1 MFFIA
6 LSYTG
11 FIESIPEN
19 SLEMLFKWQVYSC
32 LQWVNELIR
41 SRNEGFDRW
50 LELVVW
56 VFGWRVRIRGSAC
69 VSNCFLWTKKETA
82 NTATCPHTFTR
93 SFTCQHKA
101 LFSLK
106 RLFSEVSEFWLYYYI
121 LLLLFTGLNPTDA
134 HCITYFLHMN
144 QQVKYLP
151 SNHSET
157 EKIKKSRFIL
167 LELLI
172 TLCLALSVTR
182 LLKKRLMGVFCSR
195 WLTSFFLLCGL
206 SHTSMCQSI

>member
-1 MFFIA
+1 MPKNTPHLHKITDRCMFFIA

-93 SFTCQHKA
+93 PFTCQHKA
-101 LFSLK
+101 LFFPKETLQWSIWILTV
-106 RLFSEVSEFWLYYYI
+106 LLYFIIALHRVESHRRTLHYI
-121 LLLLFTGLNPTDA
+121 LFTHEPASKVPT
-134 HCITYFLHMN
+134 
-144 QQVKYLP
+144 
-151 SNHSET
+151 
-157 EKIKKSRFIL
+157 
-167 LELLI
+167 
-172 TLCLALSVTR
+172 
-182 LLKKRLMGVFCSR
+182 
-195 WLTSFFLLCGL
+195 
-206 SHTSMCQSI
+206 